1 MPTTVSTRMG
11 RETLLPLAAFD
22 SGREHLENV
31 QHRFSQIVHHAAW
44 LSFWNELVN
53 TGVPQREAVRFIAAS
68 QPHAG
73 DVLNAIP
80 MRSEFRVP
88 SWAMRVIVQRRL
100 GLPLEGSGA
109 LGPAGAHTKDRRSVR
124 WRL

>member
-44 LSFWNELVN
+44 LSFWNELVS
-53 TGVPQREAVRFIAAS
+53 TGVPQREAGHRGEPGLS
-68 QPHAG
+68 PHAG
-73 DVLNAIP
+73 DVHRA
-80 MRSEFRVP
+80 
-88 SWAMRVIVQRRL
+88 QRR
-100 GLPLEGSGA
+100 SIA
-109 LGPAGAHTKDRRSVR
+109 AGIRTFPID
-124 WRL
+124 